1 MEKNI
6 AIILALNTL
15 TVVFGWVIYL
25 AGVPPNT
32 NLFIFAAESI
42 ALLGLISLIVTLIY
56 LFLSGERN
64 RAFWPAISILIAGIV
79 VVFFNWFAGGIVILT
94 SLLLLI
100 LSKTSTYKKWLSLG
114 LTFSGF
120 IILAIVP
127 PLEVLLN
134 VYILSMDFV
143 LITIASGIIISGL
156 YLFSRKYVYVEGA
169 LSYIVLAMSFFLL
182 PAFHEIFGIKSNGS
196 FGIYDSAII
205 ITSTIVYVIFAL
217 ALVYLSNAREKIVKK
232 IDEGYRLLENGKWE
246 DAYALFRGVAEEGY
260 KDDRLFNGMGVALM
274 RMSKFEDAEAF
285 IRGAI
290 KLKDE
295 DIYLTNLGN
304 LYYRKGELEE
314 AINIYSKV
322 LKRNP
327 NCYLALNNMGRA
339 LLKKGDVEKAEMYLK
354 KAIKI
359 NPKGEIAKK
368 NYSLINGK

>member
-15 TVVFGWVIYL
+15 TVAFGLVIYL

-56 LFLSGERN
+56 IFLSGRRN
-64 RAFWPAISILIAGIV
+64 RVFWPAISILIGGIV
-79 VVFFNWFAGGIVILT
+79 LVFFNWFAGGIVILA
-94 SLLLLI
+94 SLLLLV
-100 LSKTSTYKKWLSLG
+100 LSKTSTYKKWFSLA
-114 LTFSGF
+114 LTFGGF
-120 IILAIVP
+120 IVLAIVP
-127 PLEVLLN
+127 PLEALLN
-134 VYILSMDFV
+134 VYILSMDLA
-143 LITIASGIIISGL
+143 LITIALGIIISGL

-169 LSYIVLAMSFFLL
+169 LAYIVLAMSFFLL
-182 PAFHEIFGIKSNGS
+182 PAFHEIFRIKSNGS
-196 FGIYDSAII
+196 FGMYDSAII
-205 ITSTIVYVIFAL
+205 ITSTIVYVIFSV
-217 ALVYLSNAREKIVKK
+217 ALVYLSNAREEISKK
-232 IDEGYRLLENGKWE
+232 IDDGYRLLENGKWE
-246 DAYALFRGVAEEGY
+246 DAYNLFREIAEEGY

-304 LYYRKGELEE
+304 LYYRKGDIEE
-314 AINIYSKV
+314 AMNIYSKV
-322 LKRNP
+322 INRNP

-339 LLKKGDVEKAEMYLK
+339 FLKKGDVEKAEKYLK
-354 KAIKI
+354 RAIEV
-359 NPKGEIAKK
+359 NPNGEIAKK